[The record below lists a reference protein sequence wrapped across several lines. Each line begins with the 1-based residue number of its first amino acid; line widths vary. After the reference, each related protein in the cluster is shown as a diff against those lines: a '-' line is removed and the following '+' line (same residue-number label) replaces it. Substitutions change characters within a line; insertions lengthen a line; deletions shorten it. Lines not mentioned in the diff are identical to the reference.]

1 MTHALGIAVVA
12 LYAAMI
18 LMLLRVR
25 PTVISLQFT
34 FSSASFHR
42 VASSWAPSDLRRVR
56 QHFLIDFPFLASYA
70 AFGWSL
76 ASDLHG
82 SVSAHMKYLLMAA
95 ALCDAF
101 ENMIHMTYLARTET
115 SMPNTLALLT
125 GTASTCKYA
134 LGLIFVAEWI
144 AA

>member
-1 MTHALGIAVVA
+1 MTQALGIVVVA
-12 LYAAMI
+12 LYGAMI
-18 LMLLRVR
+18 LLLLRVR
-25 PTVISLQFT
+25 PTVIALQFT
-34 FSSASFHR
+34 YSSAAFHR
-42 VASSWAPSDLRRVR
+42 VAASWAPGDLRRVR

-76 ASDLHG
+76 ASDLGG
-82 SVSAHMKYLLMAA
+82 SVSPHMQYLLVAA

-101 ENMIHMTYLARTET
+101 ENLIHMNYLARTET

>member
-1 MTHALGIAVVA
+1 MTQALGIVVVV

-18 LMLLRVR
+18 LLLLRVR
-25 PTVISLQFT
+25 PTVLSLQFT
-34 FSSASFHR
+34 YSSAAFHR
-42 VASSWAPSDLRRVR
+42 VASSWTAGDLRRVR
-56 QHFLIDFPFLASYA
+56 QHFILDFPFLASYA
-70 AFGWSL
+70 AFGWSV
-76 ASDLHG
+76 ASDLRG
-82 SVSAHMKYLLMAA
+82 SVSPHMQYFLLAA

-101 ENMIHMTYLARTET
+101 ENVIHVSYLAKPER

-134 LGLIFVAEWI
+134 LGLIFIAEWI